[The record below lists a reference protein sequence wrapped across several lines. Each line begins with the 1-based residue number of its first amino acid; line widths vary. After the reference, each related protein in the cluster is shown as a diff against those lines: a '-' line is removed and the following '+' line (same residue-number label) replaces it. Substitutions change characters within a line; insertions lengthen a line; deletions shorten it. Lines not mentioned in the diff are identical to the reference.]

1 MNTKTASALLLCAV
15 ALCATALPSAHATQS
30 GSPALSPGL
39 RPTLIGTVTNQATGR
54 TLEGARVVLQGT
66 GRETLTDEQGTY
78 RFDDIAPGNVT
89 VSVSY
94 TGLKTLETP
103 FVVAASGTSRRDI
116 ELTSDIYT
124 LSRLVVSG
132 EREGNA
138 QAITLQKKSFGVKNV
153 VSQDA
158 FGSLA
163 GNPADLLVRLPGV
176 SGIEQ
181 DGDVRYIQ
189 IRGLS
194 GSLSSVTRDG
204 NRMADA
210 SSTSR
215 EYLFQQATSD
225 AIERFEVVKS
235 PTPDMDA
242 DSIGGSVNMI
252 TKSAFDSRAG
262 RRISA
267 TVGLVW
273 RALDEREDKNPRLN
287 YTAAYSDVFGG
298 RLGVSFSYGA
308 RKHYNPINVTSSSY
322 QNVVPDPA
330 YLYSFQTSDFRMAKE
345 REAGDL
351 KLDYKLSDAT
361 RLSLGLSASNYF
373 EHFTINNA
381 QYTTAQAIAV
391 PGPNGTFIG
400 TGAIL
405 PGFTNTVTEWR
416 PSTATTVNVNGY
428 DAGIKKGANHA
439 QLSAFHKYPRL
450 EIDYNGYYSGSRVH
464 SGPSDRF
471 AVIARNVGLRF
482 ERPDSANHLPTLIQT
497 AGPSITDINSYTE
510 NQYTSADNR
519 NKEKYWGAALNVR
532 KDFALVVP
540 AWIKAGLRLRAQ
552 DRDLKSNPWTGTYV
566 GTDGV
571 MGLNAA
577 TSRNDDNLAQ
587 FVSTDIRS
595 TGTFL
600 DRYPKVPYPLRPDTY
615 RNPGKGLTTGATSG
629 VNPGSLFMAR
639 PELFRRNLSADLIST
654 LTGRQSFTEEI
665 KAGYLM
671 GSFEVGRLTVLGGL
685 RMEDT
690 KTEGEGALQQLTSE
704 ERARRAAWVG
714 PVTDAELT
722 RRTTAEYGGRR
733 VAKGDY
739 RSVFPGIHFKYTPLR
754 NVIARASYSSNI
766 GRPAIGQLIPR
777 TTVDDISQTI
787 STSNPS
793 LKPQFADNFDVGVD
807 YYFEP
812 VGMVSAGVFLKEMK
826 DFIYTQSGITV
837 GQGADNGFGGDFA
850 GYRLTTQLNG
860 GFAKVK
866 GFELAYQQ
874 QLTFLPGWWSG
885 FGVYANFTKI
895 ETEGNY
901 GGATTVT
908 SNEVADFVPET
919 FNLGIS
925 YIRDRLSVRAQ
936 YNRRAGYLQAF
947 NAAQARLRY
956 AGRAE
961 TLNVKTVYQLSKR
974 FSVYLDVSNIFKDPD
989 RNWSFY
995 GNRAGYLAEI
1005 NSPLFSFGTTARF

>member
-287 YTAAYSDVFGG
+287 YTAAYSEVFGG
-298 RLGVSFSYGA
+298 RLGVSFSYLLEL
-308 RKHYNPINVTSSSY
+308 P
-322 QNVVPDPA
+322 
-330 YLYSFQTSDFRMAKE
+330 E
-345 REAGDL
+345 R
-351 KLDYKLSDAT
+351 
-361 RLSLGLSASNYF
+361 R
-373 EHFTINNA
+373 
-381 QYTTAQAIAV
+381 
-391 PGPNGTFIG
+391 
-400 TGAIL
+400 
-405 PGFTNTVTEWR
+405 
-416 PSTATTVNVNGY
+416 
-428 DAGIKKGANHA
+428 
-439 QLSAFHKYPRL
+439 
-450 EIDYNGYYSGSRVH
+450 
-464 SGPSDRF
+464 
-471 AVIARNVGLRF
+471 
-482 ERPDSANHLPTLIQT
+482 
-497 AGPSITDINSYTE
+497 
-510 NQYTSADNR
+510 
-519 NKEKYWGAALNVR
+519 
-532 KDFALVVP
+532 
-540 AWIKAGLRLRAQ
+540 
-552 DRDLKSNPWTGTYV
+552 
-566 GTDGV
+566 
-571 MGLNAA
+571 
-577 TSRNDDNLAQ
+577 
-587 FVSTDIRS
+587 
-595 TGTFL
+595 
-600 DRYPKVPYPLRPDTY
+600 
-615 RNPGKGLTTGATSG
+615 
-629 VNPGSLFMAR
+629 AR
-639 PELFRRNLSADLIST
+639 P
-654 LTGRQSFTEEI
+654 
-665 KAGYLM
+665 
-671 GSFEVGRLTVLGGL
+671 GL
-685 RMEDT
+685 PVQLPDARFPD
-690 KTEGEGALQQLTSE
+690 GEGA
-704 ERARRAAWVG
+704 
-714 PVTDAELT
+714 
-722 RRTTAEYGGRR
+722 
-733 VAKGDY
+733 
-739 RSVFPGIHFKYTPLR
+739 
-754 NVIARASYSSNI
+754 
-766 GRPAIGQLIPR
+766 
-777 TTVDDISQTI
+777 
-787 STSNPS
+787 
-793 LKPQFADNFDVGVD
+793 
-807 YYFEP
+807 
-812 VGMVSAGVFLKEMK
+812 
-826 DFIYTQSGITV
+826 
-837 GQGADNGFGGDFA
+837 
-850 GYRLTTQLNG
+850 
-860 GFAKVK
+860 
-866 GFELAYQQ
+866 
-874 QLTFLPGWWSG
+874 
-885 FGVYANFTKI
+885 
-895 ETEGNY
+895 
-901 GGATTVT
+901 
-908 SNEVADFVPET
+908 
-919 FNLGIS
+919 
-925 YIRDRLSVRAQ
+925 
-936 YNRRAGYLQAF
+936 
-947 NAAQARLRY
+947 
-956 AGRAE
+956 
-961 TLNVKTVYQLSKR
+961 
-974 FSVYLDVSNIFKDPD
+974 
-989 RNWSFY
+989 
-995 GNRAGYLAEI
+995 
-1005 NSPLFSFGTTARF
+1005 